1 LELELT
7 LTGIQPPIWRRL
19 LVPTTITL
27 RRLHH
32 LIQAAAGWED
42 HHLHEFLIA
51 GRRYG
56 EAESDADVRSDAQ
69 IRLFALPLT
78 RGTTF
83 SYVYDFGDCWHIN
96 VKVEKVLPPEAGET
110 CPRVI
115 SGARAF
121 PLEDSGGVSG
131 YLALLDALQGPDH
144 PEHEEQLI
152 WAGEDYDPEHF
163 DLDET
168 NERLRRVR

>member
-1 LELELT
+1 
-7 LTGIQPPIWRRL
+7 
-19 LVPTTITL
+19 
-27 RRLHH
+27 
-32 LIQAAAGWED
+32 
-42 HHLHEFLIA
+42 
-51 GRRYG
+51 
-56 EAESDADVRSDAQ
+56 
-69 IRLFALPLT
+69 
-78 RGTTF
+78 
-83 SYVYDFGDCWHIN
+83 
-96 VKVEKVLPPEAGET
+96 
-110 CPRVI
+110 VI

-131 YLALLDALQGPDH
+131 YVLLLDALLGPDH